1 MVEEVLGYH
10 IMQRLSISHLKE
22 FMAPTMDKTTYLLHY
37 MYPLVNIL
45 LNLKKE
51 TFLPGFYQEF
61 CHQIQR
67 RNPEVHDFL
76 EQCEVGTI
84 FALPWMITWFGHVL
98 PDYEDVVR
106 LYDFFLSK
114 VSIRGM

>member
-1 MVEEVLGYH
+1 M
-10 IMQRLSISHLKE
+10 
-22 FMAPTMDKTTYLLHY
+22 
-37 MYPLVNIL
+37 
-45 LNLKKE
+45 
-51 TFLPGFYQEF
+51 
-61 CHQIQR
+61 
-67 RNPEVHDFL
+67 HDFL

-114 VSIRGM
+114 VSEHLGNACGQVKISSISGFRENVMRAHATSAALC

>member
-1 MVEEVLGYH
+1 MLANANQGNHDLY
-10 IMQRLSISHLKE
+10 R
-22 FMAPTMDKTTYLLHY
+22 
-37 MYPLVNIL
+37 
-45 LNLKKE
+45 
-51 TFLPGFYQEF
+51 
-61 CHQIQR
+61 QIQKR
-67 RNPEVHDFL
+67 SPEVHDFL

-114 VSIRGM
+114 VSEHLGNACGQVKISCISG